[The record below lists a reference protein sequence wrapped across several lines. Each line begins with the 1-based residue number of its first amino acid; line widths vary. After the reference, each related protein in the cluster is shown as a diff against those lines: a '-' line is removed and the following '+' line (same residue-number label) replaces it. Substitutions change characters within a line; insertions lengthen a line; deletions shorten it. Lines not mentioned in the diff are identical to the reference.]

1 MKNIKEIEEY
11 AKENYVPIAR
21 GKTVEFLINI
31 IKENDFKS
39 FLEIGTAIG
48 YTSLILA
55 STFDDL
61 RIVTIEHNEKR
72 AKIAQE
78 NFKNFGLEDKIDFI
92 IDDALNYQNKEKFD
106 LIFIDAAKKKNALF
120 LDKFS
125 LNLNDKGII
134 IVDNMNLDDFNKLA
148 KKEKQDLYKKVND
161 DFKEYV
167 FSSPKYEATLL
178 EDIGDGIMVIKLR
191 ENYQKD

>member
-1 MKNIKEIEEY
+1 MKSIKEIEEY

-21 GKTVEFLINI
+21 KKTVEFLINT
-31 IKENDFKS
+31 IKENNFKS

-55 STFDDL
+55 NTFNDL

-72 AKIAQE
+72 AKIAKE
-78 NFKNFGLEDKIDFI
+78 NFKNFGLKKRINFI
-92 IDDALNYQNKEKFD
+92 VSDALTYQSKELFD
-106 LIFIDAAKKKNALF
+106 LIFIDAAKKKNAIF

-125 LNLNDKGII
+125 ANLSNKGLI
-134 IVDNMNLDDFNKLA
+134 IVDNMNLDDFNQLA

-178 EDIGDGIMVIKLR
+178 ENIGDGIMLIKVVKTL
-191 ENYQKD
+191 